1 SLPAAA
7 HSVFFLPQ
15 QAYIIAGSLREQ
27 LSYPWSAGGQQR
39 VCSDDELA
47 RVLGCVGLEHI
58 PRMLESESDERH
70 LNVYDRWVSAQTWAR
85 VLSPGERQ
93 RMSVGRVLFWRP
105 AFAILD
111 ECTSSLDVEG
121 EAAVYRAMQDAG
133 ITVVSVGHRAE
144 LRRFHRRRLHL
155 LADGSHYMTHHHTPE
170 AFNILVAGRQGS
182 GKSTFLQTLC
192 DSLPSLSIQ
201 WLSEG
206 DKQLFDI
213 SADPTVLAEEVLD
226 PFCVFDAVS
235 GTRAIRRCGMLVR
248 DHGHSH
254 KLLVELIDTPGI
266 DSQDTSQAQ
275 RDIEVVAWEIER
287 RLHVSLDDEVRA
299 ARRKTKGRGHVHAV
313 VYMVPAPVC
322 ASAQTDSAC
331 HRMDAAVDLLS
342 DIDVLAIRRLA
353 QYASVLVAV
362 GKADTLEQADRR
374 LLRDRT

>member
-1 SLPAAA
+1 
-7 HSVFFLPQ
+7 
-15 QAYIIAGSLREQ
+15 
-27 LSYPWSAGGQQR
+27 
-39 VCSDDELA
+39 
-47 RVLGCVGLEHI
+47 
-58 PRMLESESDERH
+58 
-70 LNVYDRWVSAQTWAR
+70 
-85 VLSPGERQ
+85 
-93 RMSVGRVLFWRP
+93 
-105 AFAILD
+105 
-111 ECTSSLDVEG
+111 
-121 EAAVYRAMQDAG
+121 
-133 ITVVSVGHRAE
+133 
-144 LRRFHRRRLHL
+144 
-155 LADGSHYMTHHHTPE
+155 MTHHHTPE

-275 RDIEVVAWEIER
+275 RDVEVVAWEIER

-353 QYASVLVAV
+353 QYASVLVA
-362 GKADTLEQADRR
+362 
-374 LLRDRT
+374 